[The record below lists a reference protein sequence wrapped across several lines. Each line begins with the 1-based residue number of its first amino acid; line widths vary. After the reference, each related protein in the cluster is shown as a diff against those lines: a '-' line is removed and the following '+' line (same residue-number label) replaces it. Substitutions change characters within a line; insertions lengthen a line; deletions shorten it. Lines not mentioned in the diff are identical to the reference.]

1 MSFFNLLKSKPFGT
15 LKGYNQ
21 EVCRSQKH
29 IVSPPKMT
37 SPEKIQKK
45 KSIRKIVHLTVN

>member
-1 MSFFNLLKSKPFGT
+1 MSSFNLLKSKPFGT

-21 EVCRSQKH
+21 EVCRSQKQ

-45 KSIRKIVHLTVN
+45 NQ